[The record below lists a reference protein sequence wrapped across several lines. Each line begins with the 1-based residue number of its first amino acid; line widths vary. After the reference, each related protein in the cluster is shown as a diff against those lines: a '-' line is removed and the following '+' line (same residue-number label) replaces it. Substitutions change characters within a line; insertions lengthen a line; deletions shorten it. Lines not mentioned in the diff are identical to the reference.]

1 MDKES
6 EQGEQESES
15 QRRRSLVTQL
25 LLPYIRSGVGTVG
38 KLRPRGQWR
47 RPLTI
52 LAAKH
57 DGQQTR
63 HDMTL
68 VRSAVSFPTSDWGGR

>member
-15 QRRRSLVTQL
+15 QRETVVSHATAVT
-25 LLPYIRSGVGTVG
+25 IRSGVGTVG

-47 RPLTI
+47 GPLTI
-52 LAAKH
+52 LAPKH